1 MMDLHRVALG
11 AAWLATTACAAGEAT
26 EGSGAATLPHFTSGG
41 DGSDGTTLIDPSL
54 TGDPGSSDHGPPGPG
69 SSDTGVDC
77 PIGSLGCPCTP
88 GGACDDPLGC
98 LAGTCTE
105 VPPECGNGELEGSE
119 ACDNGAANGDDQ
131 ACKSDCTLQQCG
143 DGFVGP
149 GEGCDDGNADDTD
162 ACTNACALA
171 SCGDG
176 TVQQGEACDDGNAD
190 DGDACLGTCVAA
202 SCGDGIVHAGVE
214 GCDDGDPDDGD
225 DCTNACTVASCG
237 DAVVHTGVEECD
249 DGNGN
254 DGDGCTNACAC
265 PRLDFADASDIEGWS
280 FAGGWAL
287 YSSAPVS
294 TNAEVV
300 FATQGGVFGTDG
312 NRVPPYPGAEIETS
326 SVTTA
331 AFVLPQTLRFRS
343 WHVDEGGAP
352 YDAKRLSISTDG
364 GASWTLF
371 ADCADAALGD
381 QPFCSY
387 DAGPRDEAGFDDV
400 AIDLG
405 GFAGSS
411 GQLRFEYDTVD
422 SCCQFEQGW
431 FLDDA
436 NFISCG

>member
-149 GEGCDDGNADDTD
+149 
-162 ACTNACALA
+162 
-171 SCGDG
+171 
-176 TVQQGEACDDGNAD
+176 
-190 DGDACLGTCVAA
+190 
-202 SCGDGIVHAGVE
+202 VE

-352 YDAKRLSISTDG
+352 YDAKRLSISIDG

>member
-1 MMDLHRVALG
+1 MHLPRVVIGGLG
-11 AAWLATTACAAGEAT
+11 ACALACAAGEAT
-26 EGSGAATLPHFTSGG
+26 EGSGAATLPHFTSGA
-41 DGSDGTTLIDPSL
+41 DGTDGTSFVDPSA
-54 TGDPGSSDHGPPGPG
+54 TGPVGSSDHGLPTTDG
-69 SSDTGVDC
+69 SESGVEC

-105 VPPECGNGELEGSE
+105 VPPECGNGEIEGSE
-119 ACDNGAANGDDQ
+119 ACDDGAANGDEQ

-149 GEGCDDGNADDTD
+149 GEGCDDGNDDDTD

-176 TVQQGEACDDGNAD
+176 MVQQGEACDDGND
-190 DGDACLGTCVAA
+190 DDTDACLATCVAA
-202 SCGDGIVHAGVE
+202 SCGDSIVQAGVE
-214 GCDDGDPDDGD
+214 GCDDGNPDDSDG
-225 DCTNACTVASCG
+225 CTNACTVASCG
-237 DAVVHTGVEECD
+237 DAIVHAGVEECD

-265 PRLDFADASDIEGWS
+265 PRLDFADAGDIAGWS
-280 FAGGWAL
+280 TSGGWAL
-287 YSSAPVS
+287 YASAPVS
-294 TNAEVV
+294 SNLEVV
-300 FATQGGVFGTDG
+300 FVTGGSAVGTDG

-326 SVTTA
+326 SLTTA
-331 AFVLPQTLRFRS
+331 TFVLPQTLRFHS
-343 WHVDEGGAP
+343 WHVDEGGAS
-352 YDAKRLSISTDG
+352 YDTKRLSISTDG

-371 ADCADAALGD
+371 VDCADAALGD

-387 DAGPRDEAGFDDV
+387 VSGPRDEFAFDDI

-405 GFAGSS
+405 AFAGSS
-411 GQLRFEYDTVD
+411 GQVRLEYDSID
-422 SCCQFEQGW
+422 ECCQFEQGW

-436 NFISCG
+436 NFVTCG